1 MKTFSEAETALHF
14 DGVLL
19 RNVSY
24 TYDIGLPQETSALAD
39 IDLDIKAGQHIA
51 VLGHNGSGKST
62 LAHIINALLL
72 PQSGKMVFFGCEP
85 SDEESIWEIRRR
97 SGLVLQNPDNQI
109 IGTTLEEDVAFGPE
123 NLGVPLPELRHRV
136 DASLEKVGL
145 LELAQRPPHTLS
157 GGQKQK
163 LAIAGILAM
172 EPICIILDEATAML
186 DPASRADFM
195 NLVMQLSKER
205 NLTVINITH
214 NMEEALLADY
224 IYVVYNSRI
233 ALHGTPA
240 DVFEQAAKIRQM
252 GLDVPVH
259 IEIAQKIADYT
270 SMPLA
275 KTEAFTCTGAAQAVH
290 DRLDTFFTVPQQYA
304 PSANNSDHG
313 TGVQISELSAPSL
326 NISDHE
332 AEVRGTEQSVPS
344 ANNSDYGKE
353 VRGTELSAPSTD
365 ISDYGTEVRGTEL
378 EFPHHSR
385 LSYDGRKVLVEVKG
399 LSYTYNPDLEQCV
412 KALTDLDI
420 DIYEGE
426 LLGLAGHSGSGKSTF
441 VQHLNGLIRPEP
453 GVVSVMGL
461 DVHDKKNIRKVREHL
476 GLLFQYPEQQL
487 FEETVGADIAFGPK
501 QMGLAPEIIEQRV
514 KEAAELTGLDPKLL
528 DRSPFDL
535 SGGQMRRVATAGIL
549 AMNPD
554 ILILDEPT
562 AGLDPAGR
570 DELMSYFLRLQK
582 KGQTIIL
589 ITHDMDQLADIA
601 DRILILKDGRKF
613 ALGTPAEVFGDD
625 EQIRLAGL
633 EMPHTKVFM
642 EEMQSLTPG
651 ISADIFSPDNAAKA
665 LIYEYRTRRQT
676 WRSK

>member
-1 MKTFSEAETALHF
+1 MNVYSEAESTLNSER
-14 DGVLL
+14 VLL
-19 RNVSY
+19 RDVSY
-24 TYDIGLPQETSALAD
+24 TYDIGLPQETLALTD
-39 IDLDIKAGQHIA
+39 INIDIRAGQHIA

-72 PQSGKMVFFGCEP
+72 PQRGTLSFFGCEP
-85 SDEESIWEIRRR
+85 SNEDSIWEIRRR

-145 LELAQRPPHTLS
+145 LDLASRPPHTLS

-172 EPICIILDEATAML
+172 EPICLILDEATAML
-186 DPASRADFM
+186 DPYSRADFM
-195 NLVMQLSKER
+195 DLVMRLSKER
-205 NLTVINITH
+205 DLTVINITH

-240 DVFEQAAKIRQM
+240 DVFDQPAQLRRM

-259 IEIAQKIADYT
+259 IEIAQQIADYT
-270 SMPLA
+270 SMPLT
-275 KTEAFTCTGAAQAVH
+275 KSEAFSCTGAAQSVH
-290 DRLDTFFTVPQQYA
+290 ERLDFFFGSQENVDLDSFDSPAAQNLETEPGSLAAQNLEA
-304 PSANNSDHG
+304 EPDSNSPMNLGAD
-313 TGVQISELSAPSL
+313 PSL
-326 NISDHE
+326 KSND
-332 AEVRGTEQSVPS
+332 AELKQ
-344 ANNSDYGKE
+344 
-353 VRGTELSAPSTD
+353 APSTYD
-365 ISDYGTEVRGTEL
+365 YQQISD
-378 EFPHHSR
+378 P
-385 LSYDGRKVLVEVKG
+385 LSQNRKVLVEVKG

-412 KALTDLDI
+412 KALSDLSV

-461 DVHDKKNIRKVREHL
+461 DVHEKKNIRKVREHL

-501 QMGLAPEIIEQRV
+501 QMGLPPDVVEQRV
-514 KEAAELTGLDPKLL
+514 KEAAELTGLDIKLL
-528 DRSPFDL
+528 ERSPFDL

-570 DELMSYFLRLQK
+570 DELLSYILRLQQR
-582 KGQTIIL
+582 GQTIIL
-589 ITHDMDQLADIA
+589 ISHDMDQLAGIA
-601 DRILILKDGRKF
+601 DRILILKDGKKF
-613 ALGTPAEVFGDD
+613 ALGTPAEVFSD
-625 EQIRLAGL
+625 EVSIRLAGL
-633 EMPHTKVFM
+633 DMPNTKVFM
-642 EEMQSLTPG
+642 ETMQGWAPGLATDVFTP
-651 ISADIFSPDNAAKA
+651 DDAAEA
-665 LIYEYRTRRQT
+665 LINEYRTRRQT
-676 WRSK
+676 WHSR